1 MKNKKYIIFDMD
13 GTLIDSSKLLA
24 NTINYV
30 RQNLALPKMED
41 KVILEAINDPSVN
54 APIFFYESEY
64 FEEFHQEFF
73 QEYYQENYKK
83 DAQLYDGIKELIEKL
98 SRTHKLSI
106 ATNAYKKSTSSI
118 LFSLGIEHY
127 FDIVVCADEVKE
139 AKPAPD
145 MINLITNFYEDSLDN
160 FVLVGD
166 SEKDLE
172 SAQNANIDSILVEW
186 GFSSHDNSI
195 NSVSELTNLLYS

>member
-1 MKNKKYIIFDMD
+1 MD
-13 GTLIDSSKLLA
+13 GTIIDSSKLLA

-30 RQNLALPKMED
+30 RQNLALAPLED
-41 KVILEAINDPSVN
+41 EVILKAINDPSVN
-54 APIFFYESEY
+54 APMFFYESEEI
-64 FEEFHQEFF
+64 EEFHQEFF
-73 QEYYQENYKK
+73 HEYYQENYKK
-83 DAQLYDGIKELIEKL
+83 DARVYEGMKELIQKL

-106 ATNAYKKSTSSI
+106 ATNAYRKSASSM
-118 LFSLGIEHY
+118 LFALGIEHY
-127 FDIVVCADEVKE
+127 FDIVVCGDEVKE

-145 MINLITNFYEDSLDN
+145 MINLITDFYEDTLDS

-172 SAQNANIDSILVEW
+172 SAKNANIDSILVGW

-195 NSVSELTNLLYS
+195 GSVKELEDLLYS

>member
-1 MKNKKYIIFDMD
+1 MD

-30 RQNLALPKMED
+30 RQNLALAPLED
-41 KVILEAINDPSVN
+41 KVILEAINDPSVS
-54 APIFFYESEY
+54 APIFFYESES

-73 QEYYQENYKK
+73 HEYYQENYKK
-83 DAQLYDGIKELIEKL
+83 DARLYDGMLELIVKL

-106 ATNAYKKSTSSI
+106 ATNAYRKSASSM
-118 LFSLGIEHY
+118 LFALGIEHY
-127 FDIVVCADEVKE
+127 FDIVVCGDEVKE

-145 MINLITNFYEDSLDN
+145 MINLITDFYEDTLEN

-195 NSVSELTNLLYS
+195 SSIKELEDLLYP